1 MMKTVSSSLKDKSIK
16 VTAFPDLVILIT
28 QSVPGICKSTS
39 EISWYIHEEMGQRR
53 YCVHPRQ
60 RMIRRFKIH
69 PSFPWLQNRRNIP
82 TDNTLGVFRIQ
93 ETTSSIFRSRVDQ
106 KLMWDV
112 EQWAFIG

>member
-1 MMKTVSSSLKDKSIK
+1 MMKTVCSSLKDKSIK

-28 QSVPGICKSTS
+28 QLVPGICKSTS

-69 PSFPWLQNRRNIP
+69 PSFPWLQKRRN
-82 TDNTLGVFRIQ
+82 NTHLVSFESKKQ
-93 ETTSSIFRSRVDQ
+93 PVPFSEAESIR
-106 KLMWDV
+106 
-112 EQWAFIG
+112 